1 VPRPDFTAKSL
12 VVKARVSVSKS
23 QTIDVEGVKR
33 SILGKNV
40 GDVQNIFA
48 DYPDIQKIEVVFW
61 PKFMTSRIPSRASQ
75 VNVHIETQ
83 K

>member
-1 VPRPDFTAKSL
+1 ME
-12 VVKARVSVSKS
+12 VKARVSLSKS
-23 QTIDVEGVKR
+23 QRVDIEGVKR
-33 SILGKNV
+33 NILGKSV

-75 VNVHIETQ
+75 VSVHVETAAGA